1 MQRGDKMK
9 QIKKI
14 FIAILITAFSAGII
28 IFSDKISSSVF
39 QSINICLE
47 VIIPST
53 FIFMVLSSY
62 ILSSGL
68 YDILFRPFYHPVERI
83 IKTDRYIISVF
94 LLSLIGGYPVG
105 FKLLR
110 ESIAENKKYSA
121 IAPFCATFC
130 YCISPSFAVTMLGLG
145 MFGSIEAGLIIYFS
159 NVITCFII
167 AIFYGKTHQL
177 KVITEKNNTP
187 ISHNGKLTDSIN
199 TSVISLMKMCSV
211 IIFFNSVI
219 TVFECFC
226 DKTKIPFPT
235 ALKAVLE
242 ISNILK
248 LEALSPVALPYI
260 SALASLGGICVIFQC
275 KSLIDKS
282 FSLKPFLLSRF
293 FTSIIA
299 FAVTNLIM
307 IFWDISI
314 PSSHFGSNSYTFNF
328 STNKAATVFLL
339 IMCIIL
345 MQKNE
350 KNLKKG

>member
-1 MQRGDKMK
+1 MK

-14 FIAILITAFSAGII
+14 FIVILIIAFSAGII
-28 IFSDKISSSVF
+28 IFSDKISSSIF

-68 YDILFRPFYHPVERI
+68 YVFLFRPLYYPVERI
-83 IKTDRYIISVF
+83 IKADRYIISVF

-110 ESIAENKKYSA
+110 DTIAENKNYSA

-130 YCISPSFAVTMLGLG
+130 YCISPSFAVAMLGLG
-145 MFGSIEAGLIIYFS
+145 LFRNIEAGLIIYFS
-159 NVITCFII
+159 NVITCFVIG
-167 AIFYGKTHQL
+167 IFYGKTHQL
-177 KVITEKNNTP
+177 TVITEKNNKP
-187 ISHNGKLTDSIN
+187 LSCNGKLTDSIN
-199 TSVISLMKMCSV
+199 SSVISLVKMCSV

-226 DKTKIPFPT
+226 DKIMIPLPSI
-235 ALKAVLE
+235 LKAVLE

-248 LEALSPVALPYI
+248 LETLSPSALPYV
-260 SALASLGGICVIFQC
+260 SALASLGGVCVIFQC

-293 FTSIIA
+293 FASIIS
-299 FAVTNLIM
+299 FAATKLIM
-307 IFWDISI
+307 LFWDISI
-314 PSSHFGSNSYTFNF
+314 PSSHFGSNSYIFNF
-328 STNKAATVFLL
+328 NTNKGATVFLL

-345 MQKNE
+345 MQKSE

>member
-1 MQRGDKMK
+1 MQRGNKMK

-14 FIAILITAFSAGII
+14 FIAILIIVFSAGLI
-28 IFSDKISSSVF
+28 IFSDKISSSIF

-68 YDILFRPFYHPVERI
+68 YGILFRPFYYFIERVM
-83 IKTDRYIISVF
+83 KADRYIISVF

-110 ESIAENKKYSA
+110 ESIAENKNYSA
-121 IAPFCATFC
+121 IVPFCATFC

-145 MFGSIEAGLIIYFS
+145 LFRSVEAGLIIYFS
-159 NVITCFII
+159 NVITCFVI
-167 AIFYGKTHQL
+167 AVFYGKTHKL
-177 KVITEKNNTP
+177 TVITEKMNMAV
-187 ISHNGKLTDSIN
+187 SDNGKLTDSIN

-226 DKTKIPFPT
+226 NKIMVPVPNVM
-235 ALKAVLE
+235 KAVLE

-248 LEALSPVALPYI
+248 FEYLSPTALPYI
-260 SALASLGGICVIFQC
+260 SSLASLGGICVIFQC

-282 FSLKPFLLSRF
+282 FSLKPFLFSRF
-293 FTSIIA
+293 FAAIIS
-299 FAVTNLIM
+299 FAVTSLIM
-307 IFWDISI
+307 LFWDISI
-314 PSSHFGSNSYTFNF
+314 PSSHFGNNSYIFNF

-345 MQKNE
+345 IQKNE